1 MTLSDLHNEFL
12 IEFRRMKGLWGLP
25 GLSVT
30 PVWLCDQFVITA
42 EPHNDNLVS
51 LDNNEAQ
58 QQQSWKAELS
68 ENKFLSHQVDS
79 KRATCPLRFRIVSER
94 RVFGSDKT

>member
-1 MTLSDLHNEFL
+1 MTLSDLDNEFL

-30 PVWLCDQFVITA
+30 PLWLCDQFVITA
-42 EPHNDNLVS
+42 EHHKDNLVS

-58 QQQSWKAELS
+58 QQQSCKAYNLKKTSSCWKEESQVLKLH
-68 ENKFLSHQVDS
+68 NNFL
-79 KRATCPLRFRIVSER
+79 
-94 RVFGSDKT
+94 

>member
-1 MTLSDLHNEFL
+1 MTLSDLDNEFL

-42 EPHNDNLVS
+42 APHNDNLVS

-58 QQQSWKAELS
+58 QQQSWKAELK
-68 ENKFLSHQVDS
+68 ENKFLLER
-79 KRATCPLRFRIVSER
+79 KLGRFEHHNN
-94 RVFGSDKT
+94 FL

>member
-1 MTLSDLHNEFL
+1 MTLSDLDNEFL

-30 PVWLCDQFVITA
+30 PLLLCDQFVITA
-42 EPHNDNLVS
+42 EHHKDNLVS

-58 QQQSWKAELS
+58 QQQSWKAEL
-68 ENKFLSHQVDS
+68 
-79 KRATCPLRFRIVSER
+79 
-94 RVFGSDKT
+94 